1 MRFLVLQH
9 IDAEHP
15 GIFRDFMAG
24 DGVRWDAVHLDRGDT
39 IPSLDGYDA
48 MVVMGGPMD
57 VWQEDEH
64 PWLEAEKAAIA
75 EAVLDRELPYL
86 GICLGHQLLAAALG
100 GEVAAMP
107 SPEVGI
113 LDVEL
118 TGAGRRDPVIGSAP
132 ERFKALQWHGAEVR
146 RPPAGAEVLARSPV
160 CAIQALRVGAAAF
173 GIQYHVELTEATV
186 REWGVIPEYAAALEE
201 TLGPGGLE
209 RMQASAAAHMREFN
223 RNARRLHDALMAV
236 VRERSSSSAGRR
248 GPPRGGMP
256 PLRPPAAPA
265 RPGPGS

>member
-1 MRFLVLQH
+1 MRLLVLQH

-24 DGVRWDAVHLDRGDT
+24 DGVRWDAVHLDHGDS

-48 MVVMGGPMD
+48 MMVMGGPMD
-57 VWQEDEH
+57 VWEEDDH

-75 EAVLDRELPYL
+75 EAVRERALPYL

-107 SPEVGI
+107 SPEVGV

-118 TGAGRRDPVIGSAP
+118 AGAGRRDPVIGTAP

-146 RPPAGAEVLARSPV
+146 RPPAGAEVLAHSPACPV
-160 CAIQALRVGAAAF
+160 QAFRVGGSAF
-173 GIQYHVELTEATV
+173 GIQYHVELTGATV
-186 REWGVIPEYAAALEE
+186 REWGVIPEYAAALER
-201 TLGPGGLE
+201 TLGAGGLQ
-209 RMQASAAAHMREFN
+209 RMQADAAAHMRGFN
-223 RNARRLHDALMAV
+223 RNARRLYDAFMAV
-236 VRERSSSSAGRR
+236 VRERPAPASRR
-248 GPPRGGMP
+248 G
-256 PLRPPAAPA
+256 
-265 RPGPGS
+265 SS

>member
-9 IDAEHP
+9 VDAEHP

-24 DGVRWDAVHLDRGDT
+24 DGVRWDAVRLDHGDS

-48 MVVMGGPMD
+48 MMVMGGPMD
-57 VWQEDEH
+57 VWQEDDH

-75 EAVLDRELPYL
+75 EAVRERELPYL

-118 TGAGRRDPVIGSAP
+118 TGAGGRDPVIGSAP

-146 RPPAGAEVLARSPV
+146 RLPAGAELLARSPACPV
-160 CAIQALRVGAAAF
+160 QAFRIGAAAF
-173 GIQYHVELTEATV
+173 GIQYHVELTAATV
-186 REWGVIPEYAAALEE
+186 REWGAIPEYAAALER
-201 TLGPGGLE
+201 TLGAGGLL
-209 RMQASAAAHMREFN
+209 RMQTEATAHMREFN
-223 RNARRLHDALMAV
+223 RNARRLHDAFLAV
-236 VRERSSSSAGRR
+236 VRERSPASGRV
-248 GPPRGGMP
+248 P
-256 PLRPPAAPA
+256 
-265 RPGPGS
+265 S